1 MPTLTNVIVNKV
13 YKGASG
19 EGQYGPW
26 QAYNFYVKGD
36 DRKFSC
42 FDSKL
47 APVEGMAIVALEYEE
62 EQSQSKKDG
71 KWYTNNNVKTVML
84 PDTQE
89 AVSDVQIQQLNK
101 NANQTAPEPQGST
114 ISPTK
119 RDSSLTMYISYAKD
133 IVVAKIQAGDEQ
145 YALMPVEDLGVVTV
159 QVGINMYDKANGVQC
174 ADCGQCKDPF
184 PNEESNM
191 PDNTQEPQYHG
202 DEPPLGEPPYG
213 T

>member
-1 MPTLTNVIVNKV
+1 MEGGIMPTLTNVIVNKV
-13 YKGASG
+13 YEGKSG

-26 QAYNFYVKGD
+26 QAYNFYVRGD
-36 DRKFSC
+36 VRKFSC

-47 APVEGMAIVALEYEE
+47 VPREGMAIDALEFEE
-62 EQSQSKKDG
+62 EQKAKDG
-71 KWYTNNNVKTVML
+71 KWYTNNNIKTVIL

-89 AVSDVQIQQLNK
+89 AVSNIQRQV
-101 NANQTAPEPQGST
+101 NQAAPQTVSEPRSAT
-114 ISPTK
+114 NK

-133 IVVAKIQAGDEQ
+133 IAVALLNHKSEQVHNFTVEEIGDII
-145 YALMPVEDLGVVTV
+145 V
-159 QVGINMYDKANGVQC
+159 QVGINMYDKANGVPKTVTN
-174 ADCGQCKDPF
+174 APEVVTDELP
-184 PNEESNM
+184 NM

>member
-13 YKGASG
+13 YEGASG

-47 APVEGMAIVALEYEE
+47 IPKEGMAIAALEFEE
-62 EQSQSKKDG
+62 KQSQGKDE
-71 KWYTNNNVKTVML
+71 KWYTNNNVKTVIL
-84 PDTQE
+84 PDE
-89 AVSDVQIQQLNK
+89 AQPQTTP
-101 NANQTAPEPQGST
+101 QTALEPRDTT
-114 ISPTK
+114 ISVSSK
-119 RDSSLTMYISYAKD
+119 RDTSLTMYISYAKD

-159 QVGINMYDKANGVQC
+159 QVGMNMYDKANGVTEGVT
-174 ADCGQCKDPF
+174 DELP
-184 PNEESNM
+184 NM

-202 DEPPLGEPPYG
+202 DEPPLGEPPHG

>member
-47 APVEGMAIVALEYEE
+47 VPVEGMAIAALEFEE
-62 EQSQSKKDG
+62 KQSQGKDE

-84 PDTQE
+84 PDTQ
-89 AVSDVQIQQLNK
+89 APQTTP
-101 NANQTAPEPQGST
+101 QTAPEATGST
-114 ISPTK
+114 ISHTK

-184 PNEESNM
+184 PNEEPNM
-191 PDNTQEPQYHG
+191 PDNT

>member
-1 MPTLTNVIVNKV
+1 MPTLTNVIVNKA

-42 FDSKL
+42 FDSRLVPK
-47 APVEGMAIVALEYEE
+47 EGMAIAALEYEE
-62 EQSQSKKDG
+62 KQSQGKDD
-71 KWYTNNNVKTVML
+71 KWYTNNNIKTVIL
-84 PDTQE
+84 PDEGQPQTTP
-89 AVSDVQIQQLNK
+89 
-101 NANQTAPEPQGST
+101 QTASEPRGET

-119 RDSSLTMYISYAKD
+119 RDSSLTMYISYIKD

-145 YALMPVEDLGVVTV
+145 YCLMPVEDLGVVIV
-159 QVGINMYDKANGVQC
+159 QVGMNMYDKANGV
-174 ADCGQCKDPF
+174 P
-184 PNEESNM
+184 EELPNM

>member
-47 APVEGMAIVALEYEE
+47 VPVEGMAIAALEFEE
-62 EQSQSKKDG
+62 KQSQGKDE
-71 KWYTNNNVKTVML
+71 KWYTNNNVKTVMF
-84 PDTQE
+84 PDE
-89 AVSDVQIQQLNK
+89 AQQVNN
-101 NANQTAPEPQGST
+101 NANQTAPEAQGST
-114 ISPTK
+114 ISSTK

-191 PDNTQEPQYHG
+191 PDNTQEPQHHG
-202 DEPPLGEPPYG
+202 DEPPLPEPPPEY
-213 T
+213 